1 MSGDNPRDS
10 DATICLCMF
19 GVRSSRTL
27 PIRFFCSQAT
37 IHFER
42 LLPETTL
49 FHIMGFLKRL
59 FSIGS
64 KKNKSKRVPIIHN
77 VPLPE
82 PTILPM
88 NHEDHEAAVGR
99 LLRSTSA
106 RVAETSELDYAT
118 LPPIRES
125 FYCIL
130 LFGN

>member
-1 MSGDNPRDS
+1 MYVWCSFKSHNSDS
-10 DATICLCMF
+10 FLLQ
-19 GVRSSRTL
+19 SSHYS
-27 PIRFFCSQAT
+27 PS
-37 IHFER
+37 EV
-42 LLPETTL
+42 LPETTL

-82 PTILPM
+82 PTIPPM

-106 RVAETSELDYAT
+106 RVAENSELDYAT

-125 FYCIL
+125 I
-130 LFGN
+130 